1 MTENIYIFDNFLN
14 EHELD
19 YVNKITCNTDM
30 LYGHN
35 SRGIE
40 RESTTFFSIP
50 IIDDFFITKLK
61 QKIEELTKKKFSLN
75 RCYMFIQTSGLDGGY
90 HTDTEKEDC
99 YTFCIYI
106 TKLTNAE
113 IENNNG
119 EFFIKVPNKSYV
131 ISIDTYFNRGIL
143 FPANYYHKGMAY
155 NRMITHNDGRLCITW
170 KLNEIL

>member
-119 EFFIKVPNKSYV
+119 EFFIKVPNK
-131 ISIDTYFNRGIL
+131 
-143 FPANYYHKGMAY
+143 
-155 NRMITHNDGRLCITW
+155 
-170 KLNEIL
+170 